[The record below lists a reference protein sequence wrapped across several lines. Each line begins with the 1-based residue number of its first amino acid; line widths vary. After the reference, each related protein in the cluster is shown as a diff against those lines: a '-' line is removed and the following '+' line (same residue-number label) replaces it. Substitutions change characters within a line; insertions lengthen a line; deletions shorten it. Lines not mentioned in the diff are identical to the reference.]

1 MCQLA
6 SWGRGDVLGSDV
18 FLLLEPH
25 DWQALRAAHKHLGR
39 WLNADEIRELF
50 RRRLQD
56 RVAAPAG
63 LGRRRPAEEEQPLA
77 SLEPLLA
84 IAAAVDTA
92 VDVLEDVAAHP
103 RLAEVGA
110 DPVCEALRRL
120 HSLALRDSLQT
131 PRERSGRRSPLLRR
145 ILRSFASLRG
155 LMPGLVAL
163 LTAFPV
169 SAMSAALFIAICEV
183 LVSLIH
189 NTKEPKRVFMATGGM
204 GGLLLHMQAHSDDAA
219 MQAAGLAALLA
230 LSARSAPCIR
240 HMASAGVHEA
250 VASAL
255 KRFPSDTKVVARAT
269 GLLANMSNVAN
280 VCPALQRCGV
290 LAPARQL
297 LGREDPHTS
306 PFLRAFVRYLI
317 DNLAQHDH
325 APAGD
330 AG

>member
-1 MCQLA
+1 MRQLLLG
-6 SWGRGDVLGSDV
+6 GRGGLLGSDV
-18 FLLLEPH
+18 FLLLGPY
-25 DWQALRAAHKHLGR
+25 DWQALRATHKHLGR
-39 WLNADEIRELF
+39 WLSADEFRGLF

-56 RVAAPAG
+56 RVASCGG
-63 LGRRRPAEEEQPLA
+63 LGRHRPAEEEQALA

-92 VDVLEDVAAHP
+92 VDVLEDAAAHP
-103 RLAEVGA
+103 RLADVGA
-110 DPVCEALRRL
+110 GPVCEALRRL
-120 HSLALRDSLQT
+120 HSLALRDRLPM

-163 LTAFPV
+163 LTAFPA
-169 SAMSAALFIAICEV
+169 SAMSAALFVATCEV

-189 NTKEPKRVFMATGGM
+189 NTKESKRAFVATGGM
-204 GGLLLHMQAHSDDAA
+204 RGLLFHMQAQPDDAA

-230 LSARSAPCIR
+230 LSARSVLCIR
-240 HMASAGVHEA
+240 LMAGAGVHEA

-255 KRFPSDTKVVARAT
+255 QRFPSDAKVVARAT

-290 LAPARQL
+290 LALARQL
-297 LGREDPHTS
+297 LGREDPRAS
-306 PFLRAFVRYLI
+306 PFVQDFVRYLLA
-317 DNLAQHDH
+317 NLAQHDL
-325 APAGD
+325 APVGD